1 MEISSRGLITQIH
14 GMLFGAFFL
23 LAVFAVAVELWRT
36 AYETEPRVLSGTGR
50 SLERLYLIGTALI
63 GWAAV
68 LTGAY
73 IVYPWYRAIPP
84 VGAVSLAQFPQALL
98 KSSPT
103 TAGWHSLGMEW
114 KEHVAWFAP
123 IAMTMVAYVS
133 IKYGTSIRKHRQL
146 RNALLVFVIVAFF
159 AAGVAGYF
167 GAEIDD
173 HAPVQ
178 GGSTAIHWI
187 GGSH

>member
-1 MEISSRGLITQIH
+1 MEISSRALMTQIH

-23 LAVFAVAVELWRT
+23 LAIFAVVVELCRSV
-36 AYETEPRVLSGTGR
+36 YETEPRVLTNAGR
-50 SLERLYLIGTALI
+50 SLQRYYLIATVLV

-84 VGAVSLAQFPQALL
+84 AGVASLAQYPQALL

-103 TAGWHSLGMEW
+103 TARWHSLGMEW
-114 KEHVAWFAP
+114 KEHIAWFAP
-123 IAMTMVAYVS
+123 IAMTMVAYTS
-133 IKYGTSIRKHRQL
+133 IKYGSSIRKHPQL
-146 RNALLVFVIVAFF
+146 RNALLVFALIAFF

-173 HAPVQ
+173 HAPVH
-178 GGSTAIHWI
+178 GGGAAIHWM
-187 GGSH
+187 GGNH

>member
-1 MEISSRGLITQIH
+1 MEISSRGLMTQIH

-23 LAVFAVAVELWRT
+23 LAIFAVAVELWRT
-36 AYETEPRVLSGTGR
+36 VYETEPRVLTSACR
-50 SLERLYLIGTALI
+50 SLERCYLIATVLV

-73 IVYPWYRAIPP
+73 VVYPWYRAIPP
-84 VGAVSLAQFPQALL
+84 AGLASLAQYPQALL

-114 KEHVAWFAP
+114 KEHIAWFAP
-123 IAMTMVAYVS
+123 IAMTMIAYVS
-133 IKYGTSIRKHRQL
+133 IKYGSSIRKHAQL
-146 RNALLVFVIVAFF
+146 RNALLVFVIVALF

-173 HAPVQ
+173 HAPVH
-178 GGSTAIHWI
+178 GGGNAIHWT
-187 GGSH
+187 GGTR